1 MEGKA
6 MGMEVDIQGL
16 GGGLREV
23 ASIVQCNESKE
34 T

>member
-1 MEGKA
+1 
-6 MGMEVDIQGL
+6 MGMEVDIHGL

-23 ASIVQCNESKE
+23 ASIVQCNESKK